1 MAAHPLWNAPN
12 LLSLSRLPLAAVLF
26 ACIARELW
34 AAALATFA
42 VAAFTDWADGWWA
55 RRYGPLTAV
64 GRNLDPL
71 TDKVLVAGAFIYL
84 IPVAGTDVA
93 PWVAT
98 VVVCRELLVTGL
110 RGIVEATGQQFGADW
125 FGKLKMVLQCAVIVG
140 VLLIQT
146 LRGHGEAAA
155 ADALD
160 PVQRVLMATML
171 IATVGSAAQ
180 YSVKAAKLLG
190 EAGLVSPTR

>member
-12 LLSLSRLPLAAVLF
+12 LLSLSRIPLGVVLF
-26 ACIARELW
+26 ACVSCELW
-34 AAALATFA
+34 AAGLATFA
-42 VAAFTDWADGWWA
+42 VAAFTDWADGGWA

-64 GRNLDPL
+64 GRSLDPL
-71 TDKVLVAGAFIYL
+71 ADKVLVAAAFIAL
-84 IPVAGTDVA
+84 IPVAEANVA

-110 RGIVEATGQQFGADW
+110 RGIVEATGRTFGADW
-125 FGKLKMVLQCAVIVG
+125 FGKVKMALQCAVIVG